1 MDLRRNRV
9 EIDRNV
15 RLVLAHLTRAA
26 VVTRSV
32 ENKYR
37 LLINVTGALAVKHG
51 WLGIQEKFHWSL
63 AQIFSSIRGE
73 HASDRAPVAY
83 TSRLYAYTRVERR
96 DRFIPLRSTCTV
108 KMQSRLARQ
117 RIHQHTRAH
126 TRQPCR
132 PRCAVATELGRG
144 GGRLPPPSLPLF
156 TSLSTCSDIIDKSQF
171 SRLCRN
177 STFRFSSSFII
188 YPCL

>member
-1 MDLRRNRV
+1 
-9 EIDRNV
+9 
-15 RLVLAHLTRAA
+15 
-26 VVTRSV
+26 
-32 ENKYR
+32 
-37 LLINVTGALAVKHG
+37 
-51 WLGIQEKFHWSL
+51 
-63 AQIFSSIRGE
+63 
-73 HASDRAPVAY
+73 
-83 TSRLYAYTRVERR
+83 
-96 DRFIPLRSTCTV
+96 
-108 KMQSRLARQ
+108 MQSRLARQ

-188 YPCL
+188 HPCLWFIPFFPLTSYPTLEKEKLLLEYFAERPIRRRCVKKRRLFRRSSRFSNSACFLEKSLSVFLPEETQNLHFIEFVESISRICKHDVLNVLLWYKLLFLV